1 MKRKM
6 FCPELQSLLGMTEFS
21 GGELL
26 MDPSNEP
33 PLGVLHLRSVHGK
46 VATASWDFADVE
58 FRFEVY
64 FVRVESAENLD
75 VSALNSLS
83 KVPVLG
89 ILEYLFRAEWLRP
102 AAPGEVPEHFE
113 QVIEGRGSLANVPAS
128 ATAVGIAFAG
138 VVFRSEASDECVGLC
153 IDDVNNYSLRIVN
166 GVQVDDELLA
176 GFDRVPLSE
185 LKAWLEKWSYHGPS
199 DDRAQAS

>member
-33 PLGVLHLRSVHGK
+33 PLGVLHLRSEHGK

-102 AAPGEVPEHFE
+102 AAPGEVPEH
-113 QVIEGRGSLANVPAS
+113 
-128 ATAVGIAFAG
+128 IAFAG

>member
-1 MKRKM
+1 MKRKL
-6 FCPELQSLLGMTEFS
+6 FCPELQSLLGMTEFA
-21 GGELL
+21 GGEIL

-33 PLGVLHLRSVHGK
+33 PLGVLHFRSVHGK

-64 FVRVESAENLD
+64 FVRVESAENLE

-83 KVPVLG
+83 RIPALG
-89 ILEYLFRAEWLRP
+89 TLEYLFRAEWLRP
-102 AAPGEVPEHFE
+102 AAPGEVPEHYE
-113 QVIEGRGSLANVPAS
+113 QVIEGRGNLSSVPAS

-166 GVQVDDELLA
+166 GVQVDDASLA

-185 LKAWLEKWSYHGPS
+185 LKTRLEEWSYHGPS
-199 DDRAQAS
+199 EDLAQAL